1 MTTQELT
8 RKIGEIEP
16 KVATQGEKIEGLAL
30 DVKEIRDE
38 QKDQRRLLVV
48 IERLASDMGY
58 VKEQVG
64 EINRRVC
71 SIEDKPRKRWEA
83 VLAQIV
89 SLIVAA
95 AVGYAMSKLG
105 V

>member
-16 KVATQGEKIEGLAL
+16 KVATQGEKIEGLTL
-30 DVKEIRDE
+30 DVKEIREE

-48 IERLASDMGY
+48 IERLSGDVSY
-58 VKEQVG
+58 VKEQVV
-64 EINRRVC
+64 EINKRVC
-71 SIEDKPRKRWEA
+71 GIEDKPRKRWEA

-95 AVGYAMSKLG
+95 AVGYFMSKLG